1 MRTRLTHRAGGEEGV
16 ALVLALMAILLL
28 SALGI
33 ALVMTTSTESIIA
46 ANFRNSEEGLYA
58 ADAGIERVMD
68 DLLTVPDWNTVLAQV
83 NPTRSAF
90 VDGPA
95 GGERTLVDGSKV
107 NLDDIVSLAN
117 CGHTGTCSASE
128 LTGNATGERPWGAN
142 NPVWQLY
149 AYGPVNQLLPTS
161 TINSAFYVT
170 IMVADD
176 PSESDG
182 DPYHDGVTPCAAGVV
197 PPACNTGSG
206 VLSLRAE
213 AFGPR
218 GAHKVI
224 EVTVARTDSSL
235 LERGYTAQR
244 GQDEQNR
251 RARKASVQTPG
262 KKLDNQALSLASG
275 GIS

>member
-1 MRTRLTHRAGGEEGV
+1 MRPHLRQRAGGEEGV
-16 ALVLALMAILLL
+16 ALVLAIMAILLL

-33 ALVMTTSTESIIA
+33 ALVMTTSTETIIA
-46 ANFRNSEEGLYA
+46 SNFRNSEEGLYS
-58 ADAGIERVMD
+58 ADAAIERVMD
-68 DLLTVPDWNTVLAQV
+68 DLLTVPDWNTVLAAGS
-83 NPTRSAF
+83 PTRSAF
-90 VDGPA
+90 VDGAPN
-95 GGERTLVDGSKV
+95 GDRTLVDGSKI
-107 NLDDIVSLAN
+107 NLDDVVALAN
-117 CGHTGTCSASE
+117 CGHAGSCSPSE
-128 LTGNATGERPWGAN
+128 LTTNSTGERPWGAN

-149 AYGPVNQLLPTS
+149 AYGPVNSLLPTS
-161 TINSAFYVT
+161 TINSSFYVT
-170 IMVADD
+170 VLVADD
-176 PSESDG
+176 PSENDD
-182 DPYHDGVTPCAAGVV
+182 DPRHDGVTPCPT
-197 PPACNTGSG
+197 PPDGSACNAGSG

-262 KKLDNQALSLASG
+262 KKLDSQALSLNSG